1 MNSQLFKDGD
11 SELAVSVHHDTV
23 EILFNNN
30 EGIFK
35 TRTTKAVLLRLA
47 FWLLFLWIKSLFGI
61 LPYLEDRKLKQQ
73 VLGHG

>member
-11 SELAVSVHHDTV
+11 SELAISVHHDTV

-35 TRTTKAVLLRLA
+35 TRTTKLVLLKLTWWI
-47 FWLLFLWIKSLFGI
+47 FVYWLKEGFGI
-61 LPYLEDRKLKQQ
+61 LAYLEDRRLRQK
-73 VLGHG
+73 VLG